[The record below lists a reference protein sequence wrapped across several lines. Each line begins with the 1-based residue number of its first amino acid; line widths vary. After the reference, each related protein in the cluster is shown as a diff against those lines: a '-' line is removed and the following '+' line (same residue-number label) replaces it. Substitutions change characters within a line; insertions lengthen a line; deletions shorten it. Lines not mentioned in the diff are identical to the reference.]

1 MNSSRRDAVSIL
13 RILIPLCCSS
23 TGIAYGVGL
32 PDAPAIPAASSKSA
46 PALNLR
52 VPELRRVMPH
62 GELLADMNSTDDED
76 SIQVVAAPPL
86 VPLSF
91 DFEAPLGI
99 VDSLQW
105 SVSHPTQAWR
115 IVLPATVEP

>member
-1 MNSSRRDAVSIL
+1 MNSSRRYAVCTL
-13 RILIPLCCSS
+13 KILIPLCCSV
-23 TGIAYGVGL
+23 GIAYGVGS
-32 PDAPAIPAASSKSA
+32 PDTPVIPAASSKSA
-46 PALNLR
+46 QALDLR
-52 VPELRRVMPH
+52 IPELRRVMPH
-62 GELLADMNSTDDED
+62 SELLADMSSTDDQD
-76 SIQVVAAPPL
+76 SIEVVAVPPL

-105 SVSHPTQAWR
+105 SVHHPTQAWR

>member
-1 MNSSRRDAVSIL
+1 M
-13 RILIPLCCSS
+13 
-23 TGIAYGVGL
+23 
-32 PDAPAIPAASSKSA
+32 PAASSKSA
-46 PALNLR
+46 PALDLR

-62 GELLADMNSTDDED
+62 SELLADMSSIDDED
-76 SIQVVAAPPL
+76 SIEVVAMPPL

-105 SVSHPTQAWR
+105 SVNHPAQAWR